1 MTIKSRIMTG
11 VVMMA
16 VRMAMSKVMKK
27 EGRDNAKQKGRKT
40 DEI

>member
-16 VRMAMSKVMKK
+16 VSMLMSKVMKK
-27 EGRDNAKQKGRKT
+27 RRSR
-40 DEI
+40 